1 MKRLIRSALLALF
14 LIAYTANA
22 DWVATWLWVD
32 YPGQNPPGKWVMID
46 LTPNL

>member
-1 MKRLIRSALLALF
+1 MKRFILSLCLAL
-14 LIAYTANA
+14 LIAYTWNS
-22 DWVATWLWVD
+22 DWIATWYWVD